1 MAVSF
6 GVEGGGGAWPLGA
19 GVGALVVVVVVADFW
34 AVALALGAVRLC
46 GRMNMVPATT
56 AGALGQGPTGVATAA
71 GAMDFGLAT
80 TALAVASG
88 CWVDLAATRAG
99 A

>member
-1 MAVSF
+1 M
-6 GVEGGGGAWPLGA
+6 GA
-19 GVGALVVVVVVADFW
+19 GVGALVVVVADFW
-34 AVALALGAVRLC
+34 AVALALGAVRLG

-56 AGALGQGPTGVATAA
+56 AGAFLQGPTGTAA
-71 GAMDFGLAT
+71 GASKDFGLAT

>member
-1 MAVSF
+1 M
-6 GVEGGGGAWPLGA
+6 
-19 GVGALVVVVVVADFW
+19 VVVVAWDFW
-34 AVALALGAVRLC
+34 AVAWALGAVRLR
-46 GRMNMVPATT
+46 GTMNMVPAST

>member
-1 MAVSF
+1 MGAD
-6 GVEGGGGAWPLGA
+6 VE
-19 GVGALVVVVVVADFW
+19 ALVVVVAWDFW
-34 AVALALGAVRLC
+34 AVAWALGAVRF
-46 GRMNMVPATT
+46 GGKMNMVATRP

>member
-1 MAVSF
+1 M
-6 GVEGGGGAWPLGA
+6 
-19 GVGALVVVVVVADFW
+19 VVVVAWDFW
-34 AVALALGAVRLC
+34 AVALALGAVRLG

-80 TALAVASG
+80 TALAVALG
-88 CWVDLAATRAG
+88 GWVEIAATGAG

>member
-1 MAVSF
+1 M
-6 GVEGGGGAWPLGA
+6 
-19 GVGALVVVVVVADFW
+19 VVVVADFW
-34 AVALALGAVRLC
+34 AVALALGAVRFG

-71 GAMDFGLAT
+71 WAMGFGLAT
-80 TALAVASG
+80 MALAVALG
-88 CWVDLAATRAG
+88 GWVEIAATGAG

>member
-1 MAVSF
+1 M
-6 GVEGGGGAWPLGA
+6 
-19 GVGALVVVVVVADFW
+19 VVVVAWDFW

-56 AGALGQGPTGVATAA
+56 AGAFLQGPTGVATAA
-71 GAMDFGLAT
+71 GAKDFGLAT